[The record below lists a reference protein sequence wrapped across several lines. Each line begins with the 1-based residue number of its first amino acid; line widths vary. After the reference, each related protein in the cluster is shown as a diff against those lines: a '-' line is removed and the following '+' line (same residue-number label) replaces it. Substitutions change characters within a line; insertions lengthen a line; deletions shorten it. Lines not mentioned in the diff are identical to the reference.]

1 MKATEILATQIE
13 TSKGMV
19 VPLLEDLADAPLTF
33 PTANGGNHP
42 LWIAGHLVFSEGS
55 LAGPLMF
62 GTPHPLGEWKDAFGR
77 GSEPTDDASQYAVT
91 IPEVIAKWDEIRE
104 NTLAQLAK
112 LTDDDLDK
120 PTAECPPGREA
131 FFGTYGKALSAVAFH
146 PYMHRGQL
154 ADARKALGR
163 PPLMG

>member
-1 MKATEILATQIE
+1 MKAIDLLAAQIE

-19 VPLLEDLADAPLTF
+19 VPLLEDLADAPLTA
-33 PTANGGNHP
+33 PTPNGGNHP
-42 LWIAGHLVFSEGS
+42 LWIAGHLVYSEGS
-55 LAGPLMF
+55 LTGPLMF
-62 GTPHPLGEWKDAFGR
+62 GTPHPLAEWGDSFGR
-77 GSEPTDDASQYAVT
+77 GTEPSDEAATYTVS
-91 IPEVIAKWDEIRE
+91 IPEIIAKWDEIRE

-112 LTDDDLDK
+112 LTDEDLDNA
-120 PTAECPPGREA
+120 TADCPPGREA

-154 ADARKALGR
+154 ADARRALGR